1 MIRRKRA
8 NRSIATSTIDVKAPP
23 WLPARRRLIATIL
36 CCTGVAWLAGPAG
49 HLLVLLPFLLLGP
62 GYLLERLLRPFPR
75 PTPFLLPPI
84 WVGLSLS
91 VIALLYE
98 WATAFGLALTLPVLV
113 LLAIACALG
122 CIARLW
128 WGNAGRAEA
137 RAHIGGWWLALV
149 AVLVFT
155 AWTRV
160 YEVRDLALPNW
171 VDPVHHALLI
181 RVAAERGLAPLD
193 LRPYLPIVELPYHWG
208 YHVFVATLMR
218 LAQAELPAAMLW
230 SGQALNVLQALAAAS
245 FAAYLWR
252 RAAAGVVAA
261 IIVGLVSIMPAYYV
275 SWGRYTQLTGLLLV
289 APIAACWLELLRKPS
304 RRLVATL
311 AILLAGLSLIHFIVL
326 LFTLMFMAM
335 SGALWLLRAE
345 KIELRAGVLAAAA
358 AAVLALGMALPWML
372 VLAQQKL
379 VSTPEGSALPLVGGG
394 TFNALDMNLVWA
406 GQNRWLIAGALAAA
420 LWGIRRHQR
429 AALEQIGW
437 VAALVASA
445 NPWLAL
451 YVLPVAGGALGLWAA
466 LRRRWLLML
475 LGLLLVLANSRLLRL
490 PYLSLLTNEAVVIS
504 LFLPMGV
511 LIGGAAA
518 WGWDALAAPRRAWAR
533 GLAVLLVAG
542 VATWGGWNLR
552 DVVNPST
559 VLVGAGD
566 VAALEWAAANTPADA
581 RFLVNTAG
589 WLRTG
594 RGSDAG
600 WWLLPLAGRWVSA
613 PPVIYDYAPPAFA
626 NAARARNAVVSRFKA
641 GDEQELYALIDRERI
656 TYVFLG
662 THGGPLSAAAF
673 PASAGFDKVY
683 ERDGATIFAVHR
695 AK

>member
-1 MIRRKRA
+1 
-8 NRSIATSTIDVKAPP
+8 
-23 WLPARRRLIATIL
+23 
-36 CCTGVAWLAGPAG
+36 
-49 HLLVLLPFLLLGP
+49 VLLPFLLLGP
-62 GYLLERLLRPFPR
+62 GYLIEGFLRPFSH
-75 PTPFLLPPI
+75 PTPFLRPSI

-98 WATAFGLALTLPVLV
+98 WATALSFALTLPVLV
-113 LLAIACALG
+113 LLALTCGLG
-122 CIARLW
+122 CVARLW
-128 WGNAGRAEA
+128 LGKAGQTEVRAY
-137 RAHIGGWWLALV
+137 IGGWKLALA
-149 AVLVFT
+149 AVLAFT

-160 YEVRDLALPNW
+160 YEVRNLALPNW
-171 VDPVHHALLI
+171 VDSVHHALLI
-181 RVAAERGLAPLD
+181 RVVAERGLAPLD

-218 LAQAELPAAMLW
+218 LAQAEIPAAMLW

-252 RAAAGVVAA
+252 RPAAGVVAA
-261 IIVGLVSIMPAYYV
+261 IVVGLVSIMPAYYV

-289 APIAACWLELLRKPS
+289 APIAACWLELLRRPS
-304 RRLVATL
+304 RRLAATL

-326 LFTLMFMAM
+326 LFTVMFLAV
-335 SGALWLLRAE
+335 SGVFWLLRAE
-345 KIELRAGVLAAAA
+345 QAEVRAGILAAATA
-358 AAVLALGMALPWML
+358 AALALGLSLPWML
-372 VLAQQKL
+372 VLVRQKL
-379 VSTPEGSALPLVGGG
+379 ASTPDGSVLPLVGGG
-394 TFNALDMNLVWA
+394 TFNALDTSLLWA
-406 GQNRWLIAGALAAA
+406 GQNRLLVAGALLAA

-429 AALEQIGW
+429 AALEQIVW
-437 VAALVASA
+437 VAALVMSA
-445 NPWLAL
+445 NPWFAL
-451 YVLPVAGGALGLWAA
+451 YVLPVAGGSLALWAA

-475 LGLLLVLANSRLLRL
+475 PGLVFVLVNPWLLRL

-518 WGWDALAAPRRAWAR
+518 WGWDALAGPRRAWAR

-581 RFLVNTAG
+581 RFLVNTTG

-626 NAARARNAVVSRFKA
+626 SAARARNAVVSRFKA

-673 PASAGFDKVY
+673 PASAGFEKVY
-683 ERDGATIFAVHR
+683 ERDGATIFVVRR

>member
-1 MIRRKRA
+1 MIRRKSA
-8 NRSIATSTIDVKAPP
+8 SKSIATSTTDAKALP
-23 WLPARRRLIATIL
+23 WLPARRGFILTIL
-36 CCTGVAWLAGPAG
+36 CCTAVAWLAGPAG
-49 HLLVLLPFLLLGP
+49 HLLILLPFLLLGP
-62 GYLLERLLRPFPR
+62 GYLLERFLRPFAQ
-75 PTPFLLPPI
+75 PTPFLRLSM

-91 VIALLYE
+91 AIALLYE
-98 WATAFGLALTLPVLV
+98 WATTLGLSLPLPALAL
-113 LLAIACALG
+113 LAVACALG

-128 WGNAGRAEA
+128 RGNANHSEA
-137 RAHIGGWWLALV
+137 RIHIDGWGLALA
-149 AVLVFT
+149 AVIILTV
-155 AWTRV
+155 WTRIS
-160 YEVRDLALPNW
+160 EVRALVLPNW
-171 VDPVHHALLI
+171 VDSVHHALLI
-181 RVAAERGLAPLD
+181 RVAAERGLVPLD

-208 YHVFVATLMR
+208 YHVFVATLMQ
-218 LAQAELPAAMLW
+218 LAQVDLPAAMLW
-230 SGQALNVLQALAAAS
+230 SGQTLNVLQSVAAAGL
-245 FAAYLWR
+245 AGYLWR
-252 RAAAGVVAA
+252 RPAAGVAAA
-261 IIVGLVSIMPAYYV
+261 IVVGLVSIMPAYYV

-289 APIAACWLELLRKPS
+289 TPIAACWLELLRKPS

-326 LFTLMFMAM
+326 LFTLMFLAV
-335 SGALWLLRAE
+335 SGFLWLLRA
-345 KIELRAGVLAAAA
+345 KGVELRAGMLGAAAA
-358 AAVLALGMALPWML
+358 AALALGMTLPWML
-372 VLAQQKL
+372 VLVRQKL
-379 VSTPEGSALPLVGGG
+379 ATTPQGSALPLVGGG
-394 TFNALDMNLVWA
+394 TFNALDMNLLWA
-406 GQNRWLIAGALAAA
+406 GQNRLLIAGALLAA

-429 AALEQIGW
+429 GALEQIGW
-437 VAALVASA
+437 VVAMVASA

-451 YVLPVAGGALGLWAA
+451 YVLPVAGSSLALWAA

-475 LGLLLVLANSRLLRL
+475 PGLVCVLANPSLLRL

-518 WGWDALAAPRRAWAR
+518 WGWDALAGPSRAWAR
-533 GLAVLLVAG
+533 SLAILLVAAA
-542 VATWGGWNLR
+542 ATWGGWNLR

-581 RFLVNTAG
+581 RFLVNTTG

-626 NAARARNAVVSRFKA
+626 DAARARNAVVSRFKA
-641 GDEQELYALIDRERI
+641 GNENELYALIDHERI

-673 PASAGFDKVY
+673 PASAGFEKVY
-683 ERDGATIFAVHR
+683 ERDGAAIFAVRR